1 MRILDRSVYLGPSLY
16 ARFPVI
22 RLELDLGRLE
32 AWPTSRLGPAFVD
45 GLATA
50 LPGLAEHGCSYR
62 EPGGFF
68 RRMREGDGTWLGHVL
83 EHVAIELQNIA
94 GEEVTF
100 GKTRSSG
107 APGVYTVVY
116 EYAQRDEGIAAG
128 ELGLRLLLSLLPPE
142 LRSADAVPEGW
153 NWPEARDEFIR
164 FAQRRAMGP
173 STHSL
178 VRAAEARGIPWLRL
192 NEQSLVQLGHGKY
205 QQRIQAT
212 VTGRTSHIS
221 VELASDKEE
230 TNKILAGLGLPVPKQ
245 EMVQSE
251 GQAVRAAKRMGF
263 PVVTKP
269 YNGNHG
275 RGISIRLTTDE
286 EVALGFNVA
295 REHSRSVIVE
305 SFLEGDDHR
314 LLVVNGELVAATR
327 RTPGHVVGDG
337 EHTIAHLIDVVNT
350 DPRRGVGHEKVLTR
364 LELDAQAQKM
374 LDRVGLTAESVP
386 AKGVI
391 VYLRSTA
398 NLSTGGTA
406 TDVTNVI
413 HPDNREMAER
423 AIRAVGLDVG
433 GVDFLSKDIAE
444 SYRTIGGGICEVN
457 AAPGFRMHVAPSEG
471 TPRDVAAPVIDML
484 FPQGA
489 PSRVPIAA
497 VTGTNGKTTTARM
510 LAHICKMGGF
520 TPGMTTTDGV
530 YIDGQRTVPGDMTG
544 PVSARM
550 VLADP
555 QIDIAVLETARGGLL
570 RAGMGVQEVNVGAV
584 LNVQPDHLGLK
595 GIDTVEQLAEV
606 KRIVVEVATDC
617 AVLNADD
624 PLVVK
629 MSGYT
634 EAKHICYVTM
644 NPQHALVREH
654 IRAGARACALEGG
667 INGQMITLYEK
678 GGHIPL
684 LWTHLIPATLEGRA
698 THNVQNAMFAAAMA
712 FSLGIRL
719 DAIRQGLRTFDS
731 TFFQAPGRM
740 NMFNEHPFKVLFD
753 YGHNA
758 HAVGMMSDLAQ
769 RLDVAGKRIV
779 VLAAPGDRRDED
791 LVAIAQAAAGR
802 FDHYICRRDDGLRGR
817 GPEEVPR
824 IQAAALQAAG
834 VRADAIS
841 VIPDEQQAIDA
852 ALHMGAPGDLVLIF
866 ADVLVRSWKQIIK
879 FKSAGPAPGAT
890 HTGAGM
896 PGDAPHNGA
905 DAESAAAHAHKAAEA
920 PAPAYS
926 LEGLIRD
933 ERGVRFAPEAED

>member
-1 MRILDRSVYLGPSLY
+1 MRILDRSVYVGPSLY

-22 RLELDLGRLE
+22 RLELDLGPLE
-32 AWPTSRLGPAFVD
+32 AWPTGRLGPAFVD
-45 GLATA
+45 ALAAA

-68 RRMREGDGTWLGHVL
+68 RRMREGEGTWLGHVL

-94 GEEVTF
+94 GEAVTF
-100 GKTRSSG
+100 GKTRSAAAS
-107 APGVYTVVY
+107 GVYTVVY

-128 ELGLRLLLSLLPPE
+128 ELGLRLLGSLLPEE
-142 LRSADAVPEGW
+142 LRPAGSVPEGW
-153 NWPEARDEFIR
+153 DWAEARDQFIR
-164 FAQRRAMGP
+164 FAQRRALGP
-173 STHSL
+173 STASL

-192 NEQSLVQLGHGKY
+192 NDQSLVQLGHGKY

-212 VTGRTSHIS
+212 VTGRTPHIS

-230 TNKILAGLGLPVPKQ
+230 TNKILAGLGLPVPQQ
-245 EMVQSE
+245 ELVQSE
-251 GQAVRAAKRMGF
+251 TQAVRAARRMGF

-275 RGISIRLTTDE
+275 RGISIRLTSDE
-286 EVALGFNVA
+286 EVAHGFTVA

-305 SFLEGDDHR
+305 TFLEGDDHR

-337 EHTIAHLIDVVNT
+337 EHTVAELIDIVNQ

-364 LELDAQAQKM
+364 LELDAQAHKM
-374 LDRVGLTAESVP
+374 LARAELTRESVP
-386 AKGVI
+386 AKGHT

-406 TDVTNVI
+406 TDVTDVI

-423 AIRAVGLDVG
+423 AVRAIGLDVG
-433 GVDFLSKDIAE
+433 GVDFLSKDITE
-444 SYRTIGGGICEVN
+444 SYRKIGGGICEVN

-471 TPRDVAAPVIDML
+471 SARDVAAPVIDML
-484 FPQGA
+484 FPPGA
-489 PSRVPIAA
+489 AARVPIAA
-497 VTGTNGKTTTARM
+497 ITGTNGKTTTARM
-510 LAHICKMGGF
+510 LAHLTKMAGYI
-520 TPGMTTTDGV
+520 PGLTTTDGV
-530 YIDGQRTVPGDMTG
+530 YIDGQRTVSGDMTG

-555 QIDIAVLETARGGLL
+555 QIDLAVLETARGGLL
-570 RAGMGVQEVNVGAV
+570 RAGMGVSEVNVGAV

-595 GIDTVEQLAEV
+595 GIDTLEQLAEV
-606 KRIVVEVATDC
+606 KRVVVEVATDC

-624 PLVVK
+624 ALVLK

-634 EAKHICYVTM
+634 EAKHICYVTL

-654 IRAGARACALEGG
+654 IRAGGRACALEAGV
-667 INGQMITLYEK
+667 NGQMITLYDK

-712 FSLGIRL
+712 FSLGIKL

-740 NMFNEHPFKVLFD
+740 NVFSEHPFKVLFD

-758 HAVGMMSDLAQ
+758 HAVAAMADLAQ
-769 RLDVAGKRIV
+769 RLDVTGKRIV
-779 VLAAPGDRRDED
+779 VLAGPGDRRDED
-791 LVAIAQAAAGR
+791 LVAIAAAVAGR
-802 FDHYICRRDDGLRGR
+802 FDHYICRRDDNLRNR
-817 GPEEVPR
+817 KPDEVPR
-824 IQAAALQAAG
+824 LQAAALRAAG
-834 VRADAIS
+834 VQEAAIS
-841 VIPDEQQAIDA
+841 IIPDEQEAISTALNMGQA
-852 ALHMGAPGDLVLIF
+852 GDLLLIF
-866 ADVLVRSWKQIIK
+866 ADTLVRSWKQITK
-879 FKSAGPAPGAT
+879 FRPAGVAAASTAPRPAPPYLPE
-890 HTGAGM
+890 TGADGGQ
-896 PGDAPHNGA
+896 PPD
-905 DAESAAAHAHKAAEA
+905 EAAV
-920 PAPAYS
+920 PAFS

-933 ERGVRFAPEAED
+933 ERGVRYAPEAED

>member
-1 MRILDRSVYLGPSLY
+1 MRILDRSVYVGPSLY

-22 RLELDLGRLE
+22 RLELELGELEGWPTGRLGAPFVE
-32 AWPTSRLGPAFVD
+32 A
-45 GLATA
+45 LAAA

-100 GKTRSSG
+100 GKTRSG
-107 APGVYTVVY
+107 QAVGVYTVVY
-116 EYAQRDEGIAAG
+116 EYVQRDEGIAAG
-128 ELGLRLLLSLLPPE
+128 ELGLRLLCSLLPAE
-142 LRSADAVPEGW
+142 LRPAGSVPQGW
-153 NWPEARDEFIR
+153 DWAEARDQFIR
-164 FAQRRAMGP
+164 FAQRRALGP
-173 STHSL
+173 STASL

-192 NEQSLVQLGHGKY
+192 NDQSLVQLGHGKF

-212 VTGRTSHIS
+212 VTGRTPHIA

-230 TNKILAGLGLPVPKQ
+230 TNKILAGLGLPVPQQ
-245 EMVQSE
+245 ELVQSE
-251 GQAVRAAKRMGF
+251 SQAVRAARRIGF

-275 RGISIRLTTDE
+275 RGISIRLTTE
-286 EVALGFNVA
+286 GEVAHGFAVA

-305 SFLEGDDHR
+305 TFLEGDDHR

-337 EHTIAHLIDVVNT
+337 EHTVAQLIDSVNL

-374 LDRVGLTAESVP
+374 LERAGLTATSVP
-386 AKGVI
+386 ARDVT

-406 TDVTNVI
+406 TDVTDVI

-423 AIRAVGLDVG
+423 AVRAIGLDVG
-433 GVDFLSKDIAE
+433 GVDFLSKNISE
-444 SYRTIGGGICEVN
+444 SYRKIGGGICEVN

-471 TPRDVAAPVIDML
+471 SARDVAAPVIDML
-484 FPQGA
+484 FPPGA
-489 PSRVPIAA
+489 AARVPIAA
-497 VTGTNGKTTTARM
+497 ITGTNGKTTTARM
-510 LAHICKMGGF
+510 LAHITKMAGY
-520 TPGMTTTDGV
+520 TPGLTTTDGV
-530 YIDGQRTVPGDMTG
+530 YIDGQRTVSGDMTG

-570 RAGMGVQEVNVGAV
+570 RAGMGVNEVNVGAV

-595 GIDTVEQLAEV
+595 GIDTLEQLAEV
-606 KRIVVEVATDC
+606 KRIVVEVASDC

-624 PLVVK
+624 PLVLR

-634 EAKHICYVTM
+634 EAKNICYVTL
-644 NPQHALVREH
+644 NPEHRLVREH
-654 IRAGARACALEGG
+654 IRAGGRACALEAGV
-667 INGQMITLYEK
+667 NGHMITLYDK
-678 GGHIPL
+678 SGHIPL

-712 FSLGIRL
+712 FSLGIKL
-719 DAIRQGLRTFDS
+719 EAVRQGLRTFDS

-740 NMFNEHPFKVLFD
+740 NVFSEHPFKVLFD

-758 HAVGMMSDLAQ
+758 HAVAAMADLAQ
-769 RLDVAGKRIV
+769 RLDVVGRRIV
-779 VLAAPGDRRDED
+779 VLAGPGDRRDED
-791 LVAIAQAAAGR
+791 LVAIARAVAGR
-802 FDHYICRRDDGLRGR
+802 FDHYICRRDDNLRER
-817 GPEEVPR
+817 TSDEVPR
-824 IQAAALQAAG
+824 IQAVALRAAG
-834 VRADAIS
+834 VDERAIS
-841 VIPDEQQAIDA
+841 IIPDEQEAINA
-852 ALHMGAPGDLVLIF
+852 ALNMGQPGDLLLIF
-866 ADVLVRSWKQIIK
+866 ADALVRSWKQITK
-879 FKSAGPAPGAT
+879 FKPAGAIAAAPAALPPAPLFAEG
-890 HTGAGM
+890 
-896 PGDAPHNGA
+896 PGDGA
-905 DAESAAAHAHKAAEA
+905 ARGAEA
-920 PAPAYS
+920 AIAPFS

-933 ERGVRFAPEAED
+933 ERGVHFAPEVAD

>member
-1 MRILDRSVYLGPSLY
+1 MRILDRSVYVGPSLY

-22 RLELDLGRLE
+22 RLELELGELERWPTGRLG
-32 AWPTSRLGPAFVD
+32 ARFVD
-45 GLATA
+45 ALADA

-62 EPGGFF
+62 EPGGFL

-100 GKTRSSG
+100 GKTRS
-107 APGVYTVVY
+107 AQAAGVYTVVY
-116 EYAQRDEGIAAG
+116 EYVQRDEGIAAG
-128 ELGLRLLLSLLPPE
+128 ELGLRLLCSLLPDE
-142 LRSADAVPEGW
+142 LRPAGSVPQGW
-153 NWPEARDEFIR
+153 DWAEARDQFIR
-164 FAQRRAMGP
+164 FAQRRALGP
-173 STHSL
+173 STAAL

-192 NEQSLVQLGHGKY
+192 NDQSLVQLGHGKF

-212 VTGRTSHIS
+212 VTGRTPHIA

-230 TNKILAGLGLPVPKQ
+230 TNKILAGLGLPVPQQ
-245 EMVQSE
+245 ELVQSE
-251 GQAVRAAKRMGF
+251 SQAVRAARRIGF

-275 RGISIRLTTDE
+275 RGISIRLTTE
-286 EVALGFNVA
+286 GEVAHGFAVA

-305 SFLEGDDHR
+305 TFLEGDDHR

-337 EHTIAHLIDVVNT
+337 EHTVAQLIDSVNL

-374 LDRVGLTAESVP
+374 LERAGLTATSVP
-386 AKGVI
+386 ARDVT

-406 TDVTNVI
+406 TDVTDVI

-423 AIRAVGLDVG
+423 AVRAIGLDVG
-433 GVDFLSKDIAE
+433 GVDFLSKNISE
-444 SYRTIGGGICEVN
+444 SYRKIGGGICEVN

-471 TPRDVAAPVIDML
+471 SARDVAAPVIDML
-484 FPQGA
+484 FPPGA
-489 PSRVPIAA
+489 AARVPIAA
-497 VTGTNGKTTTARM
+497 ITGTNGKTTTARM
-510 LAHICKMGGF
+510 LAHITKMAGY
-520 TPGMTTTDGV
+520 TPGLTTTDGV
-530 YIDGQRTVPGDMTG
+530 YIDGQRTVSGDMTG

-570 RAGMGVQEVNVGAV
+570 RAGMGVNEVNVGAV

-595 GIDTVEQLAEV
+595 GIDTLEQLAEV
-606 KRIVVEVATDC
+606 KRIVVEVASDC

-624 PLVVK
+624 PLVLR

-634 EAKHICYVTM
+634 EAKNICYVTL
-644 NPQHALVREH
+644 NPEHRLVREH
-654 IRAGARACALEGG
+654 IRAGGRACALEAGV
-667 INGQMITLYEK
+667 NGHMITLYDK
-678 GGHIPL
+678 SGHIPL

-712 FSLGIRL
+712 FSLGIKL
-719 DAIRQGLRTFDS
+719 EAVRQGLRTFDS

-740 NMFNEHPFKVLFD
+740 NVFSEHPFKVLFD

-758 HAVGMMSDLAQ
+758 HAVAAMADVAQ
-769 RLDVAGKRIV
+769 RLDVVGRRIV
-779 VLAAPGDRRDED
+779 VLAGPGDRRDED
-791 LVAIAQAAAGR
+791 LVAIARAVAGR
-802 FDHYICRRDDGLRGR
+802 FDHYICRRDDNLRER
-817 GPEEVPR
+817 TSDEVPR
-824 IQAAALQAAG
+824 IQAVALRAAG
-834 VRADAIS
+834 VDERAIS
-841 VIPDEQQAIDA
+841 IIPDEQEAINA
-852 ALHMGAPGDLVLIF
+852 ALNMGQPGDLLLIF
-866 ADVLVRSWKQIIK
+866 ADALVRSWKQITK
-879 FKSAGPAPGAT
+879 FKPAES
-890 HTGAGM
+890 
-896 PGDAPHNGA
+896 PGDGA
-905 DAESAAAHAHKAAEA
+905 ARGAEA
-920 PAPAYS
+920 AIAPFS

-933 ERGVRFAPEAED
+933 ERGVHFAPEVAD